1 LVSPQALSREQVLA
15 YRLAAHNLH
24 ERLPAGSEPDAAA
37 VIGLQDFPPGLA
49 PVALAA
55 RVEDADPSDLAI
67 VYAWRGAA
75 VAVPRDDVPVF
86 TAGLAPPDDGAAR
99 TLVGTA
105 VDSLDPEGISATDAL
120 DRVSAA
126 VADALADGPLERD
139 DFHQALRERLP
150 DELLWWCRGCQSHHV
165 HPSLWRATGVRGV
178 LAVAE
183 RRGRVTV
190 FGAPPPG
197 RGVKDPRA
205 ELARRF
211 FHAYGPAT
219 RSELAAWAGIAPAH
233 ARALI
238 DAVAGELEELEFDG
252 RRALIL
258 AADAD
263 RLAGP
268 PAASGVRLL
277 PPFDPYLDQRDRA
290 TLFPDPELRARARS
304 GIGAPGVLLVDGA
317 LAGLWR
323 PAKKGKRLV
332 VTVEPLTK
340 AARKAA
346 DAIAAEAAILAPH
359 RGCDRAEVVFS

>member
-1 LVSPQALSREQVLA
+1 MQVSREQALA
-15 YRLAAHNLH
+15 FRLAAHHLD
-24 ERLPAGSEPDAAA
+24 ERLPAGSDDEAAA

-55 RVEDADPSDLAI
+55 RVEHADTDRLVI

-75 VAVPRDDVPVF
+75 VAVPRADVAVF
-86 TAGLAPPDDGAAR
+86 TLGLAPPDDDAAR
-99 TLVGTA
+99 TLIGTA
-105 VDSLDPEGISATDAL
+105 VETLDPEGISATDAL

-150 DELLWWCRGCQSHHV
+150 GELLRWCRGCQSHHV
-165 HPSLWRATGVRGV
+165 HPSLWRATGIRGV
-178 LAVAE
+178 LAVTE

-190 FGAPPPG
+190 FGAPPRG
-197 RGVKDPRA
+197 RKVKDAPA

-211 FHAYGPAT
+211 LHAYGPAT

-233 ARALI
+233 ARALL
-238 DAVAGELEELEFDG
+238 DAVAGELEEVDFDG
-252 RRALIL
+252 RPALIL

-263 RLAGP
+263 RLADP

-277 PPFDPYLDQRDRA
+277 GPFDPYLDQRDRE
-290 TLFPDPELRARARS
+290 TLFPDRELRARARS
-304 GIGAPGVLLVDGA
+304 GIGAPGAVLVDGA

-332 VTVEPLTK
+332 ITVEPVTK

-346 DAIAAEAAILAPH
+346 DAIAAEAEIVAPH
-359 RGCDRAEVVFS
+359 RGCDRAEVVFG

>member
-1 LVSPQALSREQVLA
+1 MRVAREQVLA
-15 YRLAAHNLH
+15 YRLAAHHLH
-24 ERLPAGSEPDAAA
+24 ERLPAGSENAAAA

-55 RVEDADPSDLAI
+55 RVEHADMDGLVI
-67 VYAWRGAA
+67 VYTWRGAA
-75 VAVPRDDVPVF
+75 VAVPREDVAVF
-86 TAGLAPPDDGAAR
+86 TAGLAPPDDAAAR

-105 VDSLDPEGISATDAL
+105 VDSLDPAGISATDAL

-126 VADALADGPLERD
+126 VADALSGGPLERD
-139 DFHQALRERLP
+139 EFHQALRERLP

-190 FGAPPPG
+190 FGAPPRG
-197 RGVKDPRA
+197 RAVKDAPA

-211 FHAYGPAT
+211 LHAYGPAT
-219 RSELAAWAGIAPAH
+219 RSELTTWAGIAPAH
-233 ARALI
+233 ARSLL
-238 DAVAGELEELEFDG
+238 DAIAGELEEVEFDG

-263 RLAGP
+263 RLADP

-277 PPFDPYLDQRDRA
+277 PPFDPYLDQRDRE
-290 TLFPDPELRARARS
+290 TLFPDRELRARARS
-304 GIGAPGVLLVDGA
+304 GIGAPGAVLVDGT

-323 PAKKGKRLV
+323 PAKKGKRLA
-332 VTVEPLTK
+332 VTVEPVTK
-340 AARKAA
+340 AARGAA
-346 DAIAAEAAILAPH
+346 DAIAAEAGIIAPH
-359 RGCDRAEVVFS
+359 RGCDRAELVFS